1 MVFIRNC
8 RQENDQISSAATR
21 SAEINEP
28 EISEPEVNQRPPLI
42 QNIPIPPSLP
52 NNDAF
57 ENVECSTKTRG
68 ETRVSTL
75 FLVQKKISNLK
86 TSKLRDFH
94 TKKMSQLHKD
104 KICLSE
110 IIFSF
115 WSSNVFPIKSNI
127 APRLQCSLN
136 E

>member
-68 ETRVSTL
+68 ETIVSTQC
-75 FLVQKKISNLK
+75 VKE
-86 TSKLRDFH
+86 RH
-94 TKKMSQLHKD
+94 
-104 KICLSE
+104 
-110 IIFSF
+110 SF
-115 WSSNVFPIKSNI
+115 ERHS
-127 APRLQCSLN
+127 
-136 E
+136 